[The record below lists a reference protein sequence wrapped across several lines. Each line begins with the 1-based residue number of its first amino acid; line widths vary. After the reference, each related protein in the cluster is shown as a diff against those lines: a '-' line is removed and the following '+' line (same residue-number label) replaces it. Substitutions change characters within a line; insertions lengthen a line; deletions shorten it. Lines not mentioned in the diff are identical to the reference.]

1 MPLLE
6 SATLGLGPPLAKAIV
21 KLWLPDHP
29 LAVAANDG
37 IVEILRKRG
46 ESFTTADATDRIFR
60 NLASDVA
67 ANLQRV
73 VEVEYSDLPEF

>member
-46 ESFTTADATDRIFR
+46 RKLHHRRRYRQNFPA
-60 NLASDVA
+60 LAPGC
-67 ANLQRV
+67 RG
-73 VEVEYSDLPEF
+73 